1 MTDIA
6 YWDQSYREAIE
17 DVDRI
22 LAEMEGLDTEEA
34 SQVRDDPSPPPAAP
48 PSRTATSS
56 LVDNAFELERVH
68 QRWCCTPDWTASV
81 VPHLTPPPRSP
92 SPRPPPTET
101 QSSQN

>member
-34 SQVRDDPSPPPAAP
+34 SQVRDDSSPPPAAP
-48 PSRTATSS
+48 PLAHCYE
-56 LVDNAFELERVH
+56 LV
-68 QRWCCTPDWTASV
+68 S
-81 VPHLTPPPRSP
+81 
-92 SPRPPPTET
+92 
-101 QSSQN
+101 